1 MFSAFALPLMHFGFY
16 AFGLLD
22 EESRGARESVMLACL
37 IVLGALA
44 LVHQRLLEQQNRAL
58 ESVLRATTEQLQQ
71 AQKLDALGR
80 LAGGV
85 AHDFNNLLTAI
96 TGYSEILLDRLDG
109 QPSLRSD
116 VEQVKK
122 AGDRAVAL
130 TGQLLAFGR
139 RQVLQS
145 QVLDLNRVVADADQM
160 LRRLIREDI
169 ELEMVLD
176 PALGCVKADPGQI
189 ERVIINLAMNAR
201 DAMSE
206 GGRLTITTANV
217 DLSDATVAG
226 RRGVQPGFYASPDI
240 TVGRS

>member
-1 MFSAFALPLMHFGFY
+1 
-16 AFGLLD
+16 
-22 EESRGARESVMLACL
+22 MLACL

-96 TGYSEILLDRLDG
+96 TGYSEILLDG

-139 RQVLQS
+139 RQVLQP